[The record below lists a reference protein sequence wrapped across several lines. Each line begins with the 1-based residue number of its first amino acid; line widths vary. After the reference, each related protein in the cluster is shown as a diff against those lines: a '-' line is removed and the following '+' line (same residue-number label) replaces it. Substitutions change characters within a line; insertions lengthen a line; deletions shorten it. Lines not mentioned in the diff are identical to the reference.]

1 MSEEVEGASVQVASE
16 EAKSLMATVVGQIIA
31 IVRVI
36 VTYVMETMDRIAS
49 WIGEH
54 PLATLLMIANICI
67 WVS

>member
-16 EAKSLMATVVGQIIA
+16 EARSLMATVVGQIIA
-31 IVRVI
+31 IVRTI
-36 VTYVMETMDRIAS
+36 VTYVMEAVDRITS